1 MFEPSWGLLFQLFLH
16 EVRNLLAMNLAV
28 LAGPLDAFLGLLQTK
43 FGRVEHPA
51 IFKTGLG
58 ERLALGGS
66 SGEARPGRC

>member
-28 LAGPLDAFLGLLQTK
+28 LAGPLGAFLGLLQTK
-43 FGRVEHPA
+43 FGSAEHPA

-66 SGEARPGRC
+66 SGEAGPGRC